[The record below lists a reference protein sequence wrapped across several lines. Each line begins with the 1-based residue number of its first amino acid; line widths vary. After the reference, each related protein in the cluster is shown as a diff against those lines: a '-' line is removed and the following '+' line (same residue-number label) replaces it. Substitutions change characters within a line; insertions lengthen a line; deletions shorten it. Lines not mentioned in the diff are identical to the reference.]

1 MASNLEEDMSI
12 TISWFRT
19 NQMLANPSNFQVML
33 LVIKNDDNDFLAIG
47 NVSTDAANSVKLLG
61 ITIDLKLKFNQHLTS

>member
-1 MASNLEEDMSI
+1 
-12 TISWFRT
+12 
-19 NQMLANPSNFQVML
+19 MLANPSNFQVML

-61 ITIDLKLKFNQHLTS
+61 ITIDLKLKFNQHLTSWFIIILFKYVINNYL